1 MEESSATVCLIIYW
15 NYSPLSLHPRSCIEY
30 TTWQWD
36 FWKISKRKIGERKL
50 WENWI
55 SMNFQKGKLE
65 GKQDWKWDVGS
76 YFRKKNWRAK
86 FWENGMLGHLQKKP
100 TKRFLRKSFVALLLR
115 LSQRLSWPCWCT
127 AGGFAGDEQPSPAA
141 GFLPANPLHFLL
153 LSFTFS
159 PLQNNLI

>member
-1 MEESSATVCLIIYW
+1 MFDYLLKLLPPFT
-15 NYSPLSLHPRSCIEY
+15 SPKVMHRIHNMTMGFLKNFKKENRRE
-30 TTWQWD
+30 
-36 FWKISKRKIGERKL
+36 KL

-76 YFRKKNWRAK
+76 YFRKKNWTAK
-86 FWENGMLGHLQKKP
+86 IWENGMLGHLQKKP
-100 TKRFLRKSFVALLLR
+100 TKRFLRKSFVALLL

-141 GFLPANPLHFLL
+141 NPLHFLL